1 MVRRGATRTR
11 RVGRSRDGAAMEGAA
26 AGALDDSEPA
36 APKKANGLC
45 ATRELVRAQA
55 FARSDLMS
63 HGNCVL
69 RRKVLAVRHQAV
81 VSGPSSRWNSVAP
94 DAPNG
99 FSNVHPGNECR
110 NHDSL
115 LVPWSRS
122 SLIPRPTE
130 RRHDAVVGRAQGD
143 AVKQPSRSSVSA
155 QRNWSLAAPWRN
167 RLRSRECSNSRGH
180 ARTRASIRLTS
191 SDGSLAGLRH
201 ATTLG
206 CVSPTTTI
214 PRSHSKARLVH
225 PRRLPSTCWS
235 I

>member
-1 MVRRGATRTR
+1 
-11 RVGRSRDGAAMEGAA
+11 MEGAA
-26 AGALDDSEPA
+26 AGALDDSESA
-36 APKKANGLC
+36 APKKANGLR
-45 ATRELVRAQA
+45 ATREPVRAQA
-55 FARSDLMS
+55 FARGDLMS
-63 HGNCVL
+63 HRDCVL

-81 VSGPSSRWNSVAP
+81 VSGPSSRRNSVAP

-99 FSNVHPGNECR
+99 FSNVRLGNECR

-122 SLIPRPTE
+122 SLIPDRPTE

-143 AVKQPSRSSVSA
+143 AVKQPSRLSVSA
-155 QRNWSLAAPWRN
+155 HRNWSPAALWRN
-167 RLRSRECSNSRGH
+167 RLRSRECGNSRGH
-180 ARTRASIRLTS
+180 VRTRASIRLTS
-191 SDGSLAGLRH
+191 PDGSLAGLRH